1 MKRLFNIL
9 VFILLL
15 PLTIAIGA
23 VFGIGELVS
32 FVYEAWKIL
41 VTAERRKD

>member
-1 MKRLFNIL
+1 MKRLLNIL

-15 PLTIAIGA
+15 PLTIVIGA
-23 VFGIGELVS
+23 VFGIGEFVD

-41 VTAERRKD
+41 VTTERK